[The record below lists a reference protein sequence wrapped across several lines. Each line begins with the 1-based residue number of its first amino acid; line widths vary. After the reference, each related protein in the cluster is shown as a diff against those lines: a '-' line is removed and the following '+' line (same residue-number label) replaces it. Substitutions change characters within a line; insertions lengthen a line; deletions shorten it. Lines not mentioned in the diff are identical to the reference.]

1 MYIWA
6 HIGMYMNVNMSV
18 DICVLLYE
26 CIQMYNVWRASD
38 ESVMLIW
45 EVKKRKK

>member
-18 DICVLLYE
+18 DVQYVCFYMSVFR
-26 CIQMYNVWRASD
+26 CIMSD
-38 ESVMLIW
+38 VQLMK
-45 EVKKRKK
+45 V